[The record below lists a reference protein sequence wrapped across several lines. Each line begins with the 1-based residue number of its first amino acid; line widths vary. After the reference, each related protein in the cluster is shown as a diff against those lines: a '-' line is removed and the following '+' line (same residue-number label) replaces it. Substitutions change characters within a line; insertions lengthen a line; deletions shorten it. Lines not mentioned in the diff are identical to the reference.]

1 MSPENAV
8 GKVWEELFFMLDCE
22 TFGGG
27 SRLGLEDRTCQ
38 TKAEKKEELGA
49 NVNIS

>member
-1 MSPENAV
+1 M
-8 GKVWEELFFMLDCE
+8 WEELFFMFMCE
-22 TFGGG
+22 IFGGG
-27 SRLGLEDRTCQ
+27 GGRLGLEDGTCQ